1 MEKVKVGVVGL
12 GWVAQLFHIPAM
24 LKLKEAELVAV
35 CDKDRGKAR
44 LVGEKIG
51 VKRVYYDIR
60 QMLQDEEM
68 DAIVVATPTDA
79 HLDTALAAL
88 QAGKDVLVEKPI
100 ARTWAEAVE
109 IARAGKESK
118 RKVMVGMNHRF
129 RPDTMI
135 LKSFIQANEL
145 GRVYYTRAGWLRK
158 RVSDAAWPTQKE
170 KAGGGVM
177 LDLGIVILDLALW
190 MLGYPDVKRVSA
202 DVFKHRTKSVEDT
215 ALVSITLKDAS
226 RVHFEVS
233 WTMSLDDD
241 VYFCHVFGP
250 EGSASLHPLRIH
262 KDLNGTVAN
271 LAPTKQEPPQTYL
284 RRSYENELRHFI
296 GAVQDRHPVIS
307 TADEAVQ
314 RMKIVEAIYKSAR
327 QGKEIAI
334 S

>member
-1 MEKVKVGVVGL
+1 MDRIKVGVVGL
-12 GWVAQLFHIPAM
+12 GWVTQVFHVPAM

-68 DAIVVATPTDA
+68 DALIIATPTDA
-79 HLDTALAAL
+79 HVETTLAAL
-88 QAGKDVLVEKPI
+88 EAGKDVLVEKPI
-100 ARTWAEAVE
+100 ARTWSEAVE
-109 IARAGKESK
+109 IARAGKEAK

-135 LKSFIQANEL
+135 LKSFVQANEL
-145 GRVYYTRAGWLRK
+145 GKVYFTRAGWLRK
-158 RVSDAAWPTQKE
+158 RVSDAAWPVQKE

-177 LDLGIVILDLALW
+177 LDLGIVMLDLCLW
-190 MLGYPDVKRVSA
+190 MLNYPEVKRVSA

-226 RVHFEVS
+226 RIHFEVS

-241 VYFCHVFGP
+241 VYFCHLFGP
-250 EGSASLHPLRIH
+250 EGSASVNPLRIH

-296 GAVQDRHPVIS
+296 GAVQNRHPVIS
-307 TADEAVQ
+307 TADDAVQ

-327 QGKEIAI
+327 QGKEVAL

>member
-1 MEKVKVGVVGL
+1 MDKVKVGVVGL
-12 GWVAQLFHIPAM
+12 GWVAQVFHIPA
-24 LKLKEAELVAV
+24 LQKLKEAELVAV

-51 VKRVYYDIR
+51 VKRIYYDLR
-60 QMLQDEEM
+60 QMLQEEDM
-68 DAIVVATPTDA
+68 AAVIIATPTDT
-79 HLDTALAAL
+79 HVDTALAAL
-88 QAGKDVLVEKPI
+88 AAGKDILVEKPI
-100 ARTWAEAVE
+100 ARTRSEAME
-109 IARAGKESK
+109 IARAGKETK

-145 GRVYYTRAGWLRK
+145 GKIYFTRAGWLRK
-158 RVSDAAWPTQKE
+158 RVSDASWATQKE
-170 KAGGGVM
+170 KSGGGVL
-177 LDLGIVILDLALW
+177 LDLGIVMLDLALW
-190 MLGYPDVKRVSA
+190 MLGYPEVKRVSA
-202 DVFKHRTKSVEDT
+202 DAFKHRTKSVEDT

-233 WTMSLDDD
+233 WTMSLDED

-250 EGSASLHPLRIH
+250 EGNASLNPLRIH

-296 GAVQDRHPVIS
+296 GAIQERHPVVS

-314 RMKIVEAIYKSAR
+314 RMKIVEAVYRSAR
-327 QGKEIAI
+327 LGKEIAI
-334 S
+334 T